1 MESNSMKLNNRRITS
16 FLMAALFVAVLAVP
30 NVLFAQT
37 FEGADQ
43 RVCGFFDD
51 IRGLL
56 NMASVAIVTI
66 AVIIAGYQIAFAHK
80 RISDVAPI
88 LIGGLLI
95 GAASQ
100 IAGMLL
106 LGDGATA
113 DSDCTADD
121 RQRPARRLC
130 IRTCFSAAVPV
141 PPCLWGCPT
150 SPSSSVRAGRC

>member
-1 MESNSMKLNNRRITS
+1 MKMSNKGHVSSL
-16 FLMAALFVAVLAVP
+16 LMALVFVAVLAVP
-30 NVLFAQT
+30 NMLFAQT
-37 FEGADQ
+37 FEGADE
-43 RVCGFFDD
+43 RICGFFDD

-66 AVIIAGYQIAFAHK
+66 AVIFSGYQIAFAHK
-80 RISDVAPI
+80 RIADVAPI

-113 DSDCTADD
+113 EQDCTAMVM
-121 RQRPARRLC
+121 
-130 IRTCFSAAVPV
+130 SALPV
-141 PPCLWGCPT
+141 FN
-150 SPSSSVRAGRC
+150 A

>member
-1 MESNSMKLNNRRITS
+1 MKVSTHTRRPMSS
-16 FLMAALFVAVLAVP
+16 FLMAALFVAVLSVP

-37 FEGADQ
+37 FEGADV

-106 LGDGATA
+106 LGDRATA
-113 DSDCTADD
+113 EADCTAMIVNAL
-121 RQRPARRLC
+121 PIVA
-130 IRTCFSAAVPV
+130 
-141 PPCLWGCPT
+141 
-150 SPSSSVRAGRC
+150 

>member
-1 MESNSMKLNNRRITS
+1 MKLNNRRISS

-66 AVIIAGYQIAFAHK
+66 AVIFAGYGIAFAHK
-80 RISDVAPI
+80 RLSDVAPV
-88 LIGGLLI
+88 LIGGFLI
-95 GAASQ
+95 GAAAQLAKMVIPEDVGASVGSGV
-100 IAGMLL
+100 IMMLL
-106 LGDGATA
+106 N
-113 DSDCTADD
+113 
-121 RQRPARRLC
+121 
-130 IRTCFSAAVPV
+130 V
-141 PPCLWGCPT
+141 
-150 SPSSSVRAGRC
+150 

>member
-1 MESNSMKLNNRRITS
+1 MMKMTHRQASSRMSAL
-16 FLMAALFVAVLAVP
+16 FMALVFVAVLAVP
-30 NVLFAQT
+30 NMLFAQT

-51 IRGLL
+51 VRGLL

-113 DSDCTADD
+113 DADCTAMLVNAL
-121 RQRPARRLC
+121 PIVA
-130 IRTCFSAAVPV
+130 
-141 PPCLWGCPT
+141 
-150 SPSSSVRAGRC
+150 

>member
-1 MESNSMKLNNRRITS
+1 MKMSNKGQVSSL
-16 FLMAALFVAVLAVP
+16 LMALVFVAVLAVP
-30 NVLFAQT
+30 NMLFAQT

-66 AVIIAGYQIAFAHK
+66 AIIFSGYQIAFANK
-80 RISDVAPI
+80 RISEVAPI
-88 LIGGLLI
+88 LVGGLLI

-113 DSDCTADD
+113 ETDCTAMVMNV
-121 RQRPARRLC
+121 L
-130 IRTCFSAAVPV
+130 PV
-141 PPCLWGCPT
+141 LN
-150 SPSSSVRAGRC
+150 A

>member
-1 MESNSMKLNNRRITS
+1 MNIRKTQFRAQLSPLV
-16 FLMAALFVAVLAVP
+16 MAVLFVAVLSVP
-30 NVLFAQT
+30 NLLFAQT

-51 IRGLL
+51 VRGLL

-113 DSDCTADD
+113 EADC
-121 RQRPARRLC
+121 
-130 IRTCFSAAVPV
+130 SAMLTQAMAV
-141 PPCLWGCPT
+141 
-150 SPSSSVRAGRC
+150 ANA

>member
-1 MESNSMKLNNRRITS
+1 MKISNKGQVSSL
-16 FLMAALFVAVLAVP
+16 LMALVFVAVLAVP
-30 NVLFAQT
+30 NMLFAQT

-66 AVIIAGYQIAFAHK
+66 AIIFSGYQIAFAHK
-80 RISDVAPI
+80 RISEVAPI

-113 DSDCTADD
+113 ETDCTAMVMN
-121 RQRPARRLC
+121 AL
-130 IRTCFSAAVPV
+130 PV
-141 PPCLWGCPT
+141 FN
-150 SPSSSVRAGRC
+150 A

>member
-1 MESNSMKLNNRRITS
+1 MKMSNTQAKRQMSSL
-16 FLMAALFVAVLAVP
+16 LMAIVFVAVLAVP
-30 NVLFAQT
+30 NMLFAQT

-43 RVCGFFDD
+43 RVRGFFDD
-51 IRGLL
+51 VRGLL

-113 DSDCTADD
+113 DSDCTAMIMNAL
-121 RQRPARRLC
+121 PVV
-130 IRTCFSAAVPV
+130 AA
-141 PPCLWGCPT
+141 
-150 SPSSSVRAGRC
+150 

>member
-1 MESNSMKLNNRRITS
+1 MKSNHQNSRRISS

-43 RVCGFFDD
+43 RVCGFFNDV
-51 IRGLL
+51 RGLL

-113 DSDCTADD
+113 DSDCTAMIMNT
-121 RQRPARRLC
+121 L
-130 IRTCFSAAVPV
+130 PV
-141 PPCLWGCPT
+141 
-150 SPSSSVRAGRC
+150 VHA

>member
-1 MESNSMKLNNRRITS
+1 MMKMTHRQAKSQMSSL
-16 FLMAALFVAVLAVP
+16 LMALVFVAVLAVP
-30 NVLFAQT
+30 NMLFAQT

-51 IRGLL
+51 VRGLL

-113 DSDCTADD
+113 ESDCTAM
-121 RQRPARRLC
+121 LMN
-130 IRTCFSAAVPV
+130 TLPV
-141 PPCLWGCPT
+141 
-150 SPSSSVRAGRC
+150 VVA

>member
-1 MESNSMKLNNRRITS
+1 MKMSNTQAKRQMSSL
-16 FLMAALFVAVLAVP
+16 LMAIVFVAVLAVP
-30 NVLFAQT
+30 NMLFAQT

-51 IRGLL
+51 VRGLL

-113 DSDCTADD
+113 ESDCTAMIMNVL
-121 RQRPARRLC
+121 PVV
-130 IRTCFSAAVPV
+130 AA
-141 PPCLWGCPT
+141 
-150 SPSSSVRAGRC
+150 

>member
-1 MESNSMKLNNRRITS
+1 MKMSHKGHVSSL
-16 FLMAALFVAVLAVP
+16 LMALVFVAVLAVP
-30 NVLFAQT
+30 NMLFAQT
-37 FEGADQ
+37 FEGADE
-43 RVCGFFDD
+43 RICGFFDD

-66 AVIIAGYQIAFAHK
+66 AVIFSGYQIAFAHK
-80 RISDVAPI
+80 RFSDVAPV

-113 DSDCTADD
+113 ESDCTAMVMN
-121 RQRPARRLC
+121 AL
-130 IRTCFSAAVPV
+130 PV
-141 PPCLWGCPT
+141 FN
-150 SPSSSVRAGRC
+150 A

>member
-1 MESNSMKLNNRRITS
+1 MKMSNNSHVSSL
-16 FLMAALFVAVLAVP
+16 LMALVFVAVLAVP
-30 NVLFAQT
+30 NMLFAQS
-37 FEGADQ
+37 FEGADK
-43 RVCGFFDD
+43 RICGFFDD

-66 AVIIAGYQIAFAHK
+66 AVIFSGYQIAFAHK

-113 DSDCTADD
+113 EKDCTAMVMN
-121 RQRPARRLC
+121 AL
-130 IRTCFSAAVPV
+130 PV
-141 PPCLWGCPT
+141 FN
-150 SPSSSVRAGRC
+150 A